1 MAKRNRPAKGSKQN
15 LDIIKAIRDSGNSAI
30 SSLKEDLAA
39 GALPSQK
46 SKQKSPGRSVFHDD
60 QNLQDEQDEFDAQ
73 NAGIDVKK
81 AVEGIKRLMEQK
93 EAEKKK
99 GGSSGK

>member
-1 MAKRNRPAKGSKQN
+1 MDKGNNK
-15 LDIIKAIRDSGNSAI
+15 DKAGKP
-30 SSLKEDLAA
+30 KEV
-39 GALPSQK
+39 
-46 SKQKSPGRSVFHDD
+46 RSVFHDD
-60 QNLQDEQDEFDAQ
+60 DNLQDEQEAFDRE
-73 NAGIDVKK
+73 NAGLDVKK

>member
-1 MAKRNRPAKGSKQN
+1 MNKAKNKDEGGKP
-15 LDIIKAIRDSGNSAI
+15 
-30 SSLKEDLAA
+30 KEV
-39 GALPSQK
+39 
-46 SKQKSPGRSVFHDD
+46 RSVFHDD
-60 QNLQDEQDEFDAQ
+60 DNLQDEQEAFDRE
-73 NAGIDVKK
+73 NAGLDVKK

>member
-1 MAKRNRPAKGSKQN
+1 MAKKSLRGKGFN
-15 LDIIKAIRDSGNSAI
+15 KARDSN
-30 SSLKEDLAA
+30 
-39 GALPSQK
+39 
-46 SKQKSPGRSVFHDD
+46 SVFHDD
-60 QNLQDEQDEFDAQ
+60 DNLQDEQEAFDRE
-73 NAGIDVKK
+73 NAGLDVKK